1 MNTTHCC
8 SVATSGSGREASTAR
23 PTNGDSQPPPFV
35 RRCLNIV
42 GWLVPGVVLALL
54 PKCPLCLAAYVA
66 LGTGI
71 GLSLSTA
78 TYLRMLLVIL
88 CVTSLSHFVA
98 RRVRRLSTL
107 ILTMKGTVN
116 RLVPPGPRAILNER
130 ESIRFGRGG

>member
-8 SVATSGSGREASTAR
+8 SVASSGSDCEMITAR
-23 PTNGDSQPPPFV
+23 TTNGDSQPPPFV
-35 RRCLNIV
+35 RRCLNIA

-78 TYLRMLLVIL
+78 TYLRMLLVLL
-88 CVTSLSHFVA
+88 CVTSLSYLVA
-98 RRVRRLSTL
+98 RRVRRFSAL
-107 ILTMKGTVN
+107 ILTMK
-116 RLVPPGPRAILNER
+116 
-130 ESIRFGRGG
+130 